1 MNDFR
6 DKIKFMPNGR
16 YKTNSQKAKDFPYYN
31 MYEQDNSFVGRINPK
46 YETRQNKWLKGVSCF
61 VVNKKGQILLERRV
75 SKGLTPGK
83 IDLVSGHLDKEENSI
98 QAMERELQEEI
109 GIKVKKENQL
119 RTIGTLPLIFDN
131 PKGKRK
137 FKIEFFLCNYNNE
150 TINIQKDE
158 VDNIFWLPMDEAF
171 ELIRQGK
178 TKFPYNEQMEEI
190 FQKVNR
196 SQNIGKERE

>member
-1 MNDFR
+1 MLEVEVGN
-6 DKIKFMPNGR
+6 
-16 YKTNSQKAKDFPYYN
+16 A
-31 MYEQDNSFVGRINPK
+31 EVSFV
-46 YETRQNKWLKGVSCF
+46 F
-61 VVNKKGQILLERRV
+61 VDDV
-75 SKGLTPGK
+75 
-83 IDLVSGHLDKEENSI
+83 
-98 QAMERELQEEI
+98 
-109 GIKVKKENQL
+109 
-119 RTIGTLPLIFDN
+119 
-131 PKGKRK
+131 

-158 VDNIFWLPMDEAF
+158 VDNIFWLPMDEVF